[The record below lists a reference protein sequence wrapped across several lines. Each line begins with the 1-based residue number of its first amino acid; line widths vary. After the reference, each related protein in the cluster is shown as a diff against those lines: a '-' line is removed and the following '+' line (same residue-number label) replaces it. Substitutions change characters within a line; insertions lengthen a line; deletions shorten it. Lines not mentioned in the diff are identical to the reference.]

1 MDGGGCLVQQVGV
14 KCDPAPSKW
23 AYRFERLM
31 LTPLFRLVLRVFL
44 PFLLVFFVAGVWLSN
59 EDRRDQLRMIANDF
73 KSSIQSRPEFMV
85 NVMAIDGAS
94 TGIAEDILEIVPID
108 FPASSFDLDLDH
120 IRERVAE
127 LPAVASATVRIRPG
141 GIMQVTVTERDPAVL
156 WRTREGLMLVDREGF
171 VISVVRTR
179 KLHAELPLIA
189 GDGAENHVE
198 EALSIY
204 AAAGPLLPRVRG
216 LVRMGERRWDL
227 VLDRDQRILLP
238 ETGAVQALERVIA
251 LNQAQEMLARDLMV
265 VDMRLD
271 NRPTIRIAERA
282 VEEWWRIRQLSYG
295 NTRDK

>member
-1 MDGGGCLVQQVGV
+1 VQQVGV

-171 VISVVRTR
+171 VISVGRTR

>member
-1 MDGGGCLVQQVGV
+1 MQQVGV

-171 VISVVRTR
+171 VISVGRTR

>member
-1 MDGGGCLVQQVGV
+1 M
-14 KCDPAPSKW
+14 
-23 AYRFERLM
+23 
-31 LTPLFRLVLRVFL
+31 
-44 PFLLVFFVAGVWLSN
+44 
-59 EDRRDQLRMIANDF
+59 
-73 KSSIQSRPEFMV
+73 
-85 NVMAIDGAS
+85 
-94 TGIAEDILEIVPID
+94 
-108 FPASSFDLDLDH
+108 
-120 IRERVAE
+120 
-127 LPAVASATVRIRPG
+127 
-141 GIMQVTVTERDPAVL
+141 
-156 WRTREGLMLVDREGF
+156 
-171 VISVVRTR
+171 
-179 KLHAELPLIA
+179 PLIA

>member
-1 MDGGGCLVQQVGV
+1 
-14 KCDPAPSKW
+14 
-23 AYRFERLM
+23 M

-59 EDRRDQLRMIANDF
+59 EDRRDQLRMIVNDF

-171 VISVVRTR
+171 VISVGRTR